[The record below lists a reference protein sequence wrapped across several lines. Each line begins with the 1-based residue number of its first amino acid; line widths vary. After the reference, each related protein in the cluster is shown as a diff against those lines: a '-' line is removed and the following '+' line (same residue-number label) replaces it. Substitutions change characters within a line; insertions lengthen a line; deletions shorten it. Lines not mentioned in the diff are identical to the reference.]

1 MPSLRE
7 LQSRFAAAVLA
18 ADGTAPTLALADAR
32 SGAERIG
39 IYRRTIRTN
48 YRNALGATYPV
59 VRRVGGAPFFAAAVD
74 AYVEVHPSRCGD
86 LNVYGATFGEFLG
99 AYEPASRLAYLP
111 DVARLEWAMDEAARA
126 ADAAVSAE
134 ATVAAL
140 STLGPEELI
149 CQRLALDAS
158 CRLLRSEFPIL
169 RIFQAHRAD
178 GDFAIDFD
186 VPAEHLLV
194 RRDGA
199 SPVVERLAPAEYE
212 WLAALGAGHT
222 LGVAL
227 ESAFA
232 CDAQF
237 DAGAAL
243 GKHIGNGT
251 IHAA

>member
-1 MPSLRE
+1 MAATYRVVRE
-7 LQSRFAAAVLA
+7 LTGPA
-18 ADGTAPTLALADAR
+18 
-32 SGAERIG
+32 
-39 IYRRTIRTN
+39 
-48 YRNALGATYPV
+48 
-59 VRRVGGAPFFAAAVD
+59 FFDAAVD
-74 AYVEVHPSRCGD
+74 AFVAAHPSASGD
-86 LNVYGATFGEFLG
+86 LNVYGGELATF
-99 AYEPASRLAYLP
+99 LAKYPYAQELSYLP
-111 DVARLEWAMDEAARA
+111 DVARLEWAMDEAGRA
-126 ADAAVSAE
+126 AGEAASAE
-134 ATVAAL
+134 APVATL
-140 STLGPEELI
+140 SALGPEELMR
-149 CQRLALDAS
+149 QRLALDAS

>member
-1 MPSLRE
+1 MRNASWPLMTPSLRD
-7 LQSRFAAAVLA
+7 LQRRFAASLLA
-18 ADGTAPTLALADAR
+18 ESPLDAGLDVYRSTVTA
-32 SGAERIG
+32 
-39 IYRRTIRTN
+39 N
-48 YRNALGATYPV
+48 YRNAMAATYRV
-59 VRRVGGAPFFAAAVD
+59 VRELTGQAFFDAAVD
-74 AYVEVHPSRCGD
+74 AFAVAHPSASGD
-86 LNVYGATFGEFLG
+86 LNVYGGDLAAFLDNYPH
-99 AYEPASRLAYLP
+99 AQQLSYLP